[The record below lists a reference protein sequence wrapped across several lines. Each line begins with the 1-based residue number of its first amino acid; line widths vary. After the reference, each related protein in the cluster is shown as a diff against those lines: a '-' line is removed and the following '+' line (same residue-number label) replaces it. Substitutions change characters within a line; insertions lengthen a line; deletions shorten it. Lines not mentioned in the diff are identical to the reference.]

1 MKYAGF
7 LGILVKLPAHR
18 AGLVV
23 HLSVNSPLDLGT
35 SCGPMWEG
43 KKAMYLRPL
52 VFPREAGNS
61 NETKAFP
68 VRGFM
73 VKYKL

>member
-1 MKYAGF
+1 MKYADS
-7 LGILVKLPAHR
+7 LDLI
-18 AGLVV
+18 
-23 HLSVNSPLDLGT
+23 VNFPFDLGT
-35 SCGPMWEG
+35 SCGSMWEG
-43 KKAMYLRPL
+43 KKGMHLSPL
-52 VFPREAGNS
+52 VFSREAGNS

>member
-1 MKYAGF
+1 M
-7 LGILVKLPAHR
+7 R
-18 AGLVV
+18 
-23 HLSVNSPLDLGT
+23 
-35 SCGPMWEG
+35 EG
-43 KKAMYLRPL
+43 KKGMRLSPL
-52 VFPREAGNS
+52 VFSRKTGNS